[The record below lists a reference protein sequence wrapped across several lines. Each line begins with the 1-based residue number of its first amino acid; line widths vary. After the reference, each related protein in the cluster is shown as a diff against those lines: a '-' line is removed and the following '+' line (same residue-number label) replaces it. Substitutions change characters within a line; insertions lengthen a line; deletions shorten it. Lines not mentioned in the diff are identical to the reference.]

1 MRVQVLGCS
10 HHETALEIRERLAF
24 SPDQTRFA
32 LDRLRRTFPGTEAV
46 LLSTCNRVEL
56 YAATANGMSPTREQ
70 VADFLGRV
78 HRLDPGEIL
87 AHLFER
93 TDREAVRHLFLVASS
108 LDSMVVGEP
117 QILSQVKHAYQVAIQ
132 QSTTGPLTHAA
143 FQTAVKV
150 ARRVAN
156 ETAIHQH
163 RVSIPSV
170 AVADFARQIFERF
183 DDKRILVI
191 GAGEM
196 AEETLRYLKDQGAA
210 DITVVNRS
218 PQRAV
223 ELARR
228 NNGRARPWEQLFN
241 ALTTADVVISTTG
254 AQEPVVTL
262 PQFSRIATGWDGR
275 PLFILDLAVPR
286 DFEPF
291 DRQFSLG
298 LPLLRR
304 RPSRR
309 LPAESPGAGQGVAPG
324 HADHRPGD
332 RPLPGRSPSSRGRP
346 DHPSPS
352 RRFSEA
358 QGRRVAAAVPQATA
372 A

>member
-1 MRVQVLGCS
+1 M
-10 HHETALEIRERLAF
+10 
-24 SPDQTRFA
+24 
-32 LDRLRRTFPGTEAV
+32 
-46 LLSTCNRVEL
+46 
-56 YAATANGMSPTREQ
+56 
-70 VADFLGRV
+70 
-78 HRLDPGEIL
+78 
-87 AHLFER
+87 
-93 TDREAVRHLFLVASS
+93 
-108 LDSMVVGEP
+108 
-117 QILSQVKHAYQVAIQ
+117 
-132 QSTTGPLTHAA
+132 
-143 FQTAVKV
+143 
-150 ARRVAN
+150 AN

-286 DFEPF
+286 DFEPSIGSFPWVYLYSVDDLRDACRRNRQERDKELPRAMRIIDQETDRFLADLHHRAVGPIIRRLREGFQKPKEDELRRLFHKLPQLDERCRDEIGQSF
-291 DRQFSLG
+291 DRLVNKLLHPPLESLRIESRQG
-298 LPLLRR
+298 FPDALLH
-304 RPSRR
+304 SLAR
-309 LPAESPGAGQGVAPG
+309 LFQLR
-324 HADHRPGD
+324 D
-332 RPLPGRSPSSRGRP
+332 
-346 DHPSPS
+346 
-352 RRFSEA
+352 
-358 QGRRVAAAVPQATA
+358 
-372 A
+372 